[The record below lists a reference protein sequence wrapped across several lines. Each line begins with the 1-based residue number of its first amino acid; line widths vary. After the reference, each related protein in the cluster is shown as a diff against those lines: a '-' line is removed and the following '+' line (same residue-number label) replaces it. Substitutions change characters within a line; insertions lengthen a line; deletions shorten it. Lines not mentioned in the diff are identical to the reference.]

1 MKKLNTKKQGD
12 SLFNGIM
19 GGIPTAYYLLFFLLP
34 CLGGLYFSFTN
45 FGGYSLSFKMVG
57 WQNYIK
63 LFKDNVFWTSV
74 INYFKFYFGIVL
86 ICFPLSYAI
95 AVILA
100 KNKHLK
106 EKNIYRVLYFFP
118 VTVPTLIIAIMWM
131 SILNPSF
138 GALNEFLKVF
148 GAEPVYWLGEKRLVL
163 KSLIFVCVWRQF
175 GFYLVYFLAS
185 VSNVPESLYESAR
198 IDGASEIYQVFNI
211 TIPLTWESIKTSAIF
226 FIMNCVN
233 LGFGTVYVM
242 TQGGPD
248 NASHVISSYMYFNM
262 TKYLDYGL
270 GSAMGVIL
278 TIITLS
284 MSLILLKVFKRET
297 YEF

>member
-1 MKKLNTKKQGD
+1 MKKLSKKKSEDQV
-12 SLFNGIM
+12 FNGVM
-19 GGIPTAYYLLFFLLP
+19 AGLPTAYYLLFFLLP
-34 CLGGLYFSFTN
+34 CIGGLFFSFTD
-45 FGGYSLSFKMVG
+45 FGGYSLSFNMIG
-57 WQNYIK
+57 LTNYKK
-63 LFKDNVFWTSV
+63 LFNDKVFWTSV
-74 INYFKFYFGIVL
+74 INYFKMYFGIVL
-86 ICFPLSYAI
+86 ICFPLSYVI

-106 EKNIYRVLYFFP
+106 EKNIYRILYFFP

-138 GALNEFLKVF
+138 GALNNFLAKF
-148 GAEPVYWLGEKRLVL
+148 GIEEIYWLGEKKYVM

-175 GFYLVYFLAS
+175 GFYLVYFLAA

-198 IDGASEIYQVFNI
+198 IDGASEIYQLFHI

-242 TQGGPD
+242 TKGGPD

-262 TKYLDYGL
+262 TKYLDYGY

-278 TIITLS
+278 MVITLA
-284 MSLILLKVFKRET
+284 MALLILKLFTRET